1 MFKEILIGLIMLAF
15 LIPFVYIIVA
25 DIADVIKRIA
35 NVFSLKVKPALVL
48 ISKSFID

>member
-15 LIPFVYIIVA
+15 AIPFVYIIVA